1 MKKNIGLF
9 RVMTFEELNMTANL
23 LNKFNPKDAYDI
35 LDENLSKDIEGE
47 TFRRKAINNLTNTW
61 GNGQKPLTSFQKKVL
76 EVYSESSDQEKLTL
90 QVLMMYYSFSFFA
103 DTTEIIG
110 NYIRMKS
117 DFQSKNIINEIRNIY
132 GIRETVNKGVLSVI
146 GTLTNWG
153 FLDKETKGRYSVSN
167 KRIYLGNKFGKNL
180 LVLAI
185 LTHSEKEYIT
195 LESINSTSRFFM
207 LDYQIDEKDII
218 FDNLEIIRDRNDIF
232 IKMTSN

>member
-47 TFRRKAINNLTNTW
+47 TFRRKAINNLTNTG
-61 GNGQKPLTSFQKKVL
+61 GNGQKPITSFKKKVL

-132 GIRETVNKGVLSVI
+132 GIR
-146 GTLTNWG
+146 
-153 FLDKETKGRYSVSN
+153 
-167 KRIYLGNKFGKNL
+167 
-180 LVLAI
+180 
-185 LTHSEKEYIT
+185 
-195 LESINSTSRFFM
+195 
-207 LDYQIDEKDII
+207 
-218 FDNLEIIRDRNDIF
+218 
-232 IKMTSN
+232 